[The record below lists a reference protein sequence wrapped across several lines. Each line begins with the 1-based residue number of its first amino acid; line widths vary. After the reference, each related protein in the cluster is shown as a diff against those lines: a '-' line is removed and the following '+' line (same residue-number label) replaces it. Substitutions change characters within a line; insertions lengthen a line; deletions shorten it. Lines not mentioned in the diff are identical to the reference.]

1 MKNSMIKRKMH
12 SGQEIPTLF
21 LSSNYYSH
29 GFLVVFIYFHFVWS
43 HPLLLI
49 NAEKRNKFWSLLQK
63 EEDPLSVK
71 MGCRTIE
78 TAAMEV
84 FARHG

>member
-1 MKNSMIKRKMH
+1 MKNSRIKRKMH

-21 LSSNYYSH
+21 LSSNYSN

-49 NAEKRNKFWSLLQK
+49 NAEKRNKLYKLYLCWIVIR
-63 EEDPLSVK
+63 EYEP
-71 MGCRTIE
+71 GTG
-78 TAAMEV
+78 
-84 FARHG
+84 H